1 MTEFTFPP
9 HKTKIRHFID
19 TLYSHVLGIIIW
31 VENKLSTKRLPWDSN
46 QMWTMR
52 EMAMLAKSV
61 GAANLLKVAKDSD
74 MPYEIRQALAKY
86 KK

>member
-1 MTEFTFPP
+1 MAEFTLPP
-9 HKTKIRHFID
+9 DKSKYQRFVD
-19 TLYSHVLGIIIW
+19 MLRSYVLGIIIS
-31 VENKLSTKRLPWDSN
+31 VENKMSTKRLPWDSN

-52 EMAMLAKSV
+52 EMAMLSKSV

-74 MPYEIRQALAKY
+74 MPYEVRQALAKY